1 MAEITVKATDIRKR
15 LYPENSYDGQYGAI
29 FTDFLSSARKAHPN
43 LTFYR
48 TRNDTAWVMV
58 DKNDLYAVA
67 KITYADARVK
77 SRGSSKPTFNLY
89 SRAIRNRSVNEYRDE
104 HHLTRF
110 SDSAK
115 TIDAIGTYVKPLT
128 VKELVRLTAPEVSSS
143 LDRFFDPLVRKQ
155 NMQRRNIGLLPESL
169 AERFMLSVA
178 RDNAAALPFELQQV
192 IEFLESHEEL
202 NAADP
207 HKRAVHAL
215 IIADDGVRVMP
226 VPTGYRYGGVP
237 ELVPTA
243 IPGGVEYLIYGLN
256 DLPEIYRGRID
267 VLNITEPM
275 EFVPGV
281 GTKHSDRLFYVV
293 I

>member
-1 MAEITVKATDIRKR
+1 MVEISVKATDIQKQ
-15 LYPENSYDGQYGAI
+15 LYPENSYEGQYGAI
-29 FTDFLSSARKAHPN
+29 FTAFLSSARKAHPG

-48 TRNDTAWVMV
+48 TRTDTAWVMV

-67 KITYADARVK
+67 KITYADARVNP
-77 SRGSSKPTFNLY
+77 SRSPKPTFNLY
-89 SRAIRNRSVNEYRDE
+89 SRTIRNRNVKDYRDA
-104 HHLTRF
+104 HHLTKF

-115 TIDAIGTYVKPLT
+115 AIAAIGAYVKPLT
-128 VKELVRLTAPEVSSS
+128 VTELVRLTAPEVSDV
-143 LDRFFDPLVRKQ
+143 LYAFFNPLVRKQ

-169 AERFMLSVA
+169 AERFMLGVA

-215 IIADDGVRVMP
+215 IIADDGVRAMP
-226 VPTGYRYGGVP
+226 VPTGYQYEGVP
-237 ELVPTA
+237 ELVPTK
-243 IPGGVEYLIYGLN
+243 IPGEVEYLIYGLN

-275 EFVPGV
+275 EFIPGV
-281 GTKHSDRLFYVV
+281 GIKHSDRLFYVV

>member
-1 MAEITVKATDIRKR
+1 
-15 LYPENSYDGQYGAI
+15 
-29 FTDFLSSARKAHPN
+29 
-43 LTFYR
+43 
-48 TRNDTAWVMV
+48 
-58 DKNDLYAVA
+58 
-67 KITYADARVK
+67 
-77 SRGSSKPTFNLY
+77 
-89 SRAIRNRSVNEYRDE
+89 
-104 HHLTRF
+104 
-110 SDSAK
+110 
-115 TIDAIGTYVKPLT
+115 
-128 VKELVRLTAPEVSSS
+128 
-143 LDRFFDPLVRKQ
+143 
-155 NMQRRNIGLLPESL
+155 
-169 AERFMLSVA
+169 MLSVA

-237 ELVPTA
+237 ELVPTE

-267 VLNITEPM
+267 VLNIAEPM

-281 GTKHSDRLFYVV
+281 GIKHSDRLFYVV

>member
-48 TRNDTAWVMV
+48 TRNDTAWVVV

-115 TIDAIGTYVKPLT
+115 TIDAIGAHVKPLT

-243 IPGGVEYLIYGLN
+243 IPGGLSTLSTGLTTF
-256 DLPEIYRGRID
+256 PRYTAGES
-267 VLNITEPM
+267 TC
-275 EFVPGV
+275 
-281 GTKHSDRLFYVV
+281 
-293 I
+293 